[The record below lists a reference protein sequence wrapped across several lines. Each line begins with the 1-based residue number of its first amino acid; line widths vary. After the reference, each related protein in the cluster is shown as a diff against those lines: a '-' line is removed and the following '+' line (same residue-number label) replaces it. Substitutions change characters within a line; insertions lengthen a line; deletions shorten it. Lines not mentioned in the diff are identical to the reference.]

1 MKAKKFACGERLQRF
16 LIAFMML
23 LILGLLAKGY
33 NLAAL
38 ILLAF
43 ISIMFVIYGIFDF
56 CPSTW
61 VLNKIFGSCYCECK
75 EEKNENKL

>member
-1 MKAKKFACGERLQRF
+1 MKAKKIACGERLQRF

-23 LILGLLAKGY
+23 VILGLLSKGY

-43 ISIMFVIYGIFDF
+43 VAIMFAIYGLFDF

-75 EEKNENKL
+75 DEDNENQL

>member
-1 MKAKKFACGERLQRF
+1 MKAKKFFCGERIQRF
-16 LIAFMML
+16 LMAFMML
-23 LILGLLAKGY
+23 IILGLLAKGM

-43 ISIMFVIYGIFDF
+43 VAIMFTIYGLFDF

-61 VLNKIFGSCYCECK
+61 ILNKIFGSCYCECK
-75 EEKNENKL
+75 DENDEY